1 MPSEALKKFA
11 EELKTERE
19 SKNITPQQIANK
31 TKIDVKFIR
40 AIEDARFDI
49 LPDLYVRAFIKEYA
63 SIIDL
68 NPEEVINKF
77 AIAKH
82 GKTEEKQVVEE
93 KTVVHA
99 NKVEEPVLQE
109 TEVEANTAGIKKKSN
124 LSFVFGIGVATVVLI
139 LIYFLFI
146 KEQVP
151 EIISE
156 QTNGK
161 SFEEDQPAFEID
173 TTKNITH
180 VEENIIPN
188 DSLQLSVNTFQ
199 RVWVKVLSDN
209 KIRQEGMVDANSKLT
224 YNAFK
229 EFRIVVGNA
238 GNVSIEFNG
247 KQLKDIGKA
256 GEIRN
261 LIINADTVRAY
272 TLTPPTRNENQTR
285 SQN

>member
-77 AIAKH
+77 DIAKH

-188 DSLQLSVNTFQ
+188 DSLQLSVNTLQ

-247 KQLKDIGKA
+247 NQLKDIGKA

>member
-68 NPEEVINKF
+68 NPEEVIHKF
-77 AIAKH
+77 DTARL
-82 GKTEEKQVVEE
+82 GKTEDKLVIEE
-93 KTVVHA
+93 KEIVHTD
-99 NKVEEPVLQE
+99 KVEEPDLEE
-109 TEVEANTAGIKKKSN
+109 TKSEVKAARIKKNSN
-124 LSFVFGIGVATVVLI
+124 LNFVFGIGVATVVLI
-139 LIYFLFI
+139 LVYFLFL
-146 KEQVP
+146 KESAP
-151 EIISE
+151 DIISE
-156 QTNGK
+156 QSSEYNY
-161 SFEEDQPAFEID
+161 EEDQPAFEID
-173 TTKNITH
+173 TTKNISPI
-180 VEENIIPN
+180 EEATIPN
-188 DSLQLSVNTFQ
+188 DSLQISVNTLQ

-209 KIRQEGMVDANSKLT
+209 KVRQEGMVDANSKLT
-224 YNAFK
+224 YNASK

-238 GNVSIEFNG
+238 GNVTIALNG
-247 KQLKDIGKA
+247 KQLKDIGNA

-261 LIINADTVRAY
+261 LVINADTVRAY